1 MSISDKKN
9 PMFIYEGIMT
19 KVENVAY
26 LIPYQPLYSKGK
38 KIFAAAVC
46 AENGQRLLKKEFA
59 NKEEMQQWIALL
71 NNVIHEC
78 GVPKDLV
85 ILPNGSF
92 IRERLIKH
100 GAHRAVD
107 FGHTIELYDHIP
119 SLRSDGKKGKPLVT
133 ALVETEEEAI
143 NFLKTL
149 SERLNAN

>member
-71 NNVIHEC
+71 NNVIHEY
-78 GVPKDLV
+78 GVPKD
-85 ILPNGSF
+85 F
-92 IRERLIKH
+92 LI
-100 GAHRAVD
+100 
-107 FGHTIELYDHIP
+107 TIEPQPVLITDLASRACEYNLSITDPP
-119 SLRSDGKKGKPLVT
+119 SFPNQIFG
-133 ALVETEEEAI
+133 
-143 NFLKTL
+143 
-149 SERLNAN
+149 